1 MTIRTDLPGPRITTE
16 PMVGRATPVPADRAF
31 HSTLRDGAVVLLGG
45 VEAAARAL
53 PGGEI
58 VAAAIDGGVRA
69 GSGGGSSGSAA
80 GALASARTSAQ
91 SGTPGLDDYDAM
103 AGSGDQAMEL
113 IQLQQQ
119 MQEENRRYSTLSNV
133 LKARHE
139 TAKNAIGNI
148 R

>member
-1 MTIRTDLPGPRITTE
+1 MTIRTDLSSTRITTE
-16 PMVGRATPVPADRAF
+16 PMVGRATAAPGDRAF
-31 HSTLRDGAVVLLGG
+31 RSTLRDGAVVLLGG

-58 VAAAIDGGVRA
+58 VAAAIEGGVRA
-69 GSGGGSSGSAA
+69 GSAGGSSSSAGGSSSSAA
-80 GALASARTSAQ
+80 SALAGE
-91 SGTPGLDDYDAM
+91 SGLAGVDPL
-103 AGSGDQAMEL
+103 AGSSDQAMEL
-113 IQLQQQ
+113 IMLQQQ